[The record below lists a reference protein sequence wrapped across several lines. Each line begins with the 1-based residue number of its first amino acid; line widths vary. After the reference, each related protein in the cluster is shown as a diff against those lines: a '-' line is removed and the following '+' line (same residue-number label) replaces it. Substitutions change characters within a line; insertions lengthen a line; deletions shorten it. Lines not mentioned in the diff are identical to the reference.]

1 MEEHEQLVA
10 QCRSLSSRV
19 CVSVKRTLA
28 EYDAFADDVRSL
40 LRKIDEVEKQAK
52 SENNSTVLEQTKAA
66 RGVLS
71 GNGPG
76 GDLRKLCH
84 RRNPWLLRF
93 LLGEKCT
100 VLTLHYD
107 RSLALKE
114 EYHAF
119 RSKAAWF
126 VALCPV
132 LLLYGLHHAAL
143 SEQLDHARSFRPVLM
158 VGVQLF
164 LTWLCYLYIALALR
178 ENVLIV
184 NGSNIRSWW
193 ITHHYLSTLTCLLM
207 LSLPIDSPAFTVF
220 CQRFLRW
227 SALQGVVMLVQNR
240 YQKRRM
246 YTRIALGKNSVM
258 DVVTGESSGMRGQS
272 LLLYPLLF
280 LLQVWQMKIGTEV
293 TVTMAPAFASSQD
306 WVETGDREL
315 DLRGRRGVFLA
326 GALFLWM
333 GLMNFFH
340 TILTLIDKRTISNK
354 QKLN

>member
-1 MEEHEQLVA
+1 MAESESLVA

-19 CVSVKRTLA
+19 RISVKRSIA
-28 EYDAFADDVRSL
+28 EHDAFAEDVRSL
-40 LRKIDEVEKQAK
+40 LRKIEEVEDEARTR
-52 SENNSTVLEQTKAA
+52 NDAIRLDQTKAA

-93 LLGEKCT
+93 LLGEKCS
-100 VLTLHYD
+100 VLTLHSD

-126 VALCPV
+126 VALWPV
-132 LLLYGLHHAAL
+132 ILLYGLHHASKNEEL
-143 SEQLDHARSFRPVLM
+143 TQTLKPMMML
-158 VGVQLF
+158 GVQLF
-164 LTWLCYLYIALALR
+164 LMWLCYLYIALALR

-193 ITHHYLSTLTCLLM
+193 ITHHYLSTVACLLI
-207 LSLPIDSPAFTVF
+207 LSLPIDSPSFAIFSHK
-220 CQRFLRW
+220 FLRW
-227 SALQGVVMLVQNR
+227 SAMQGVVMLVQNR
-240 YQKRRM
+240 YQRRRM
-246 YTRIALGKNSVM
+246 YTRIALGKDSAM

-280 LLQVWQMKIGTEV
+280 LLQFWQMKFGFEV
-293 TVTMAPAFASSQD
+293 TVAVAPDFGSSKD
-306 WVETGDREL
+306 WFESSDQGL

-326 GALFLWM
+326 GVLFLWM
-333 GLMNFFH
+333 GLMNFLH
-340 TILTLIDKRTISNK
+340 TVLTLMGKSTLNR
-354 QKLN
+354 QKTK